1 MYAPRTVIGQQG
13 VLSKEYPWLFLPR
26 RFFFGLLE
34 VPQYAYDWGY
44 SKAYIE
50 LMCSDTTLIQYP
62 NDSKEAKAQD
72 RDERAAEA
80 RRWMERKAQQNKQ
93 STQTIKLKD

>member
-1 MYAPRTVIGQQG
+1 M
-13 VLSKEYPWLFLPR
+13 PR

-50 LMCSDTTLIQYP
+50 LMCMDTTIIQYP
-62 NDSKEAKAQD
+62 EDSKANEIQKREKD
-72 RDERAAEA
+72 AAEA
-80 RRWMERKAQQNKQ
+80 KRYWMEHKARQNKQ
-93 STQTIKLKD
+93 NTQTIKLKD